1 MDRMRERSV
10 GRACLGLPL
19 LYGLVPVNVGCMVLR
34 EWTALSAPLVVF
46 GVLFLVGGT
55 VMISSALWLFVTV
68 GRSRLPLWIGGIAS
82 LLNAGIFTAVT
93 LTDVL
98 PCSGPG

>member
-1 MDRMRERSV
+1 MPKRSV
-10 GRACLGLPL
+10 GRVGLGLPL
-19 LYGLVPVNVGCMVLR
+19 LYGLIPVFVGSIVLR
-34 EWTALSAPLVVF
+34 ESAALSAPLIVF

-55 VMISSALWLFVTV
+55 MMVSSALWLFVTV
-68 GRSRLPLWIGGIAS
+68 GRSRIPLWIGGIAS
-82 LLNAGIFTAVT
+82 ILNAGIFASVT